1 MGKIKNSFF
10 EYIVAASSILEL
22 KMLARYKID

>member
-1 MGKIKNSFF
+1 MGKNSFF

-22 KMLARYKID
+22 KMLERCNYDMY